1 MTKTDFKLPQRT
13 NARTLRIA
21 LVTETY
27 APEVNGVAMTLSRM
41 VQGLLARGHQI
52 QIIRPRQSRNDDAD
66 QSPNHE
72 EVLVRGAAIPGYD
85 GLHFGLPARARLHR
99 LWSRQR
105 PDAVHVATEGPLGWS
120 AVSAARRLGIP
131 VTSDFHTNFDHY
143 SGHYGVGWL
152 RRPVAAY
159 LQQFHNRTAATFVP
173 TRELSSA
180 LAARGYR
187 KVEVIARGVDT
198 AHFNPSRRSAEL
210 RATWGLGE
218 SGLAVIWVGR
228 LAPEKNIPLVLAAFE
243 KIRLTNQDARLIIV
257 GDGPLRKSLQARHP
271 DYVFAGMRVGEDLAA
286 HYASGDLFLFS
297 SLSETYGNVT
307 LEAMASGLCVVAYD
321 YAAAAEVITGD
332 HTGLLVPPGDE
343 RAFVAQSL
351 RAAESVEMRRRLG
364 SAARARSESLDW
376 ECIFDRFERALQR
389 VILHA
394 QTVRDEQV
402 LPFRATMR

>member
-1 MTKTDFKLPQRT
+1 MTETEFTLPQRT
-13 NARTLRIA
+13 GSRTLRIA

-27 APEVNGVAMTLSRM
+27 APEINGVAMTLSRM
-41 VQGLLARGHQI
+41 VQGLLARGHRI
-52 QIIRPRQSRNDDAD
+52 QIVRPRQSRAD
-66 QSPNHE
+66 EASHSPNHE

-85 GLHFGLPARARLHR
+85 GLHFGLPARSRLHR

-159 LQQFHNRTAATFVP
+159 LQRFHNRTAATFVP
-173 TRELSSA
+173 TREMSCA
-180 LAARGYR
+180 LTARGYR
-187 KVEVIARGVDT
+187 QVEVIAREIDT
-198 AHFNPSRRSAEL
+198 ACFNPSRRSAAL
-210 RATWGLGE
+210 RGAWGLGE

-257 GDGPLRKSLQARHP
+257 GDGPMRKSLQERHP
-271 DYVFAGMRVGEDLAA
+271 DYIFAGMRVGDDLAA

-307 LEAMASGLCVVAYD
+307 LEAMASGLCMVAYE
-321 YAAAAEVITGD
+321 YAAAA
-332 HTGLLVPPGDE
+332 
-343 RAFVAQSL
+343 
-351 RAAESVEMRRRLG
+351 
-364 SAARARSESLDW
+364 AARATPVENQGDKSWR
-376 ECIFDRFERALQR
+376 
-389 VILHA
+389 
-394 QTVRDEQV
+394 
-402 LPFRATMR
+402 